1 MKATILGCGPS
12 GGVPLIG
19 GNWGVCDP
27 ANPKNRRRRPSILIE
42 ADGFNLLVDTSP
54 DLRDQLIDAGVGQ
67 VDVVLYT
74 HEHADHVMGIDD
86 LRGVWRFTRRMIDVY
101 AAPDVL
107 DSLTQR
113 FHYIFEGHHDPEME
127 LYRPLCR
134 PHRIDGP
141 LSVGPFAKIE
151 PLEQDHGIC
160 ASLGFRFGDFAY
172 STDVVRMPDATL
184 DALVGIDTW
193 VVDCLRDGRPHPTH
207 ANLETVLEWVG
218 RVKPRRTILT
228 HMNHDADFETLAKS
242 LPDGMEPAWDGLSF
256 EIAGNL

>member
-1 MKATILGCGPS
+1 MRVTVLGCGPS
-12 GGVPLIG
+12 GGVPLLS

-54 DLRDQLIDAGVGQ
+54 DLREQLIDAGTGR
-67 VDVVLYT
+67 VDAVLYT

-86 LRGVWRFTRRMIDVY
+86 LRGVWRATGRKIDTY

-107 DSLTQR
+107 ASLTRR
-113 FHYIFEGHHDPEME
+113 FAYLFVGHEDPDMD
-127 LYRPLCR
+127 LYRPICR
-134 PHRIDGP
+134 PHPIEGA
-141 LSVGPFAKIE
+141 LALGPFPEIL

-172 STDVVRMPDATL
+172 STDVVRLPDASL
-184 DALVGIDTW
+184 AALAGVRIW
-193 VVDCLRDGRPHPTH
+193 VVDCLRDGDAHPTH
-207 ANLETVLEWVG
+207 ANLETVRRWVD
-218 RVKPRRTILT
+218 RVRPERTILT
-228 HMNHDADFETLAKS
+228 HMNHQADYDTLAGS

-256 EIAGNL
+256 EIAGR